1 MYSVCT
7 ECAYYLGNGHCKM
20 TSAHINERLA
30 SLRLKCATY
39 EPMPMPV
46 PESEKKQKRSEKGDS
61 KCRAM
66 FSEGV
71 QLSFVGNLA

>member
-1 MYSVCT
+1 MWSVCT

-30 SLRLKCATY
+30 SLRFKCATY
-39 EPMPMPV
+39 EPTQIL
-46 PESEKKQKRSEKGDS
+46 EEKKPKRDKETKEGS

-66 FSEGV
+66 YLGAV
-71 QLSFVGNLA
+71 QLRFEGILT

>member
-1 MYSVCT
+1 MWSVCT

-39 EPMPMPV
+39 EPMPV
-46 PESEKKQKRSEKGDS
+46 PEAEKKPKRSEKGDS

-66 FSEGV
+66 YSGAV
-71 QLSFVGNLA
+71 QLNFVEILA

>member
-30 SLRLKCATY
+30 SLRLKCTTY
-39 EPMPMPV
+39 EPMPV
-46 PESEKKQKRSEKGDS
+46 PEEEKKPKRSEKGDN
-61 KCRAM
+61 KCRVMYSGA
-66 FSEGV
+66 V
-71 QLSFVGNLA
+71 QLNFVEILA

>member
-20 TSAHINERLA
+20 TSAHINGRLA

-39 EPMPMPV
+39 EPMPV
-46 PESEKKQKRSEKGDS
+46 PEAEKKPKRSEKGDS

-66 FSEGV
+66 FLEGV
-71 QLSFVGNLA
+71 QLNFVEILA

>member
-1 MYSVCT
+1 MFSICT

-30 SLRLKCATY
+30 SLRFKCATY
-39 EPMPMPV
+39 EPIPA
-46 PESEKKQKRSEKGDS
+46 PEAEKKPKRSEKGDS

-71 QLSFVGNLA
+71 QLNFVENLA

>member
-1 MYSVCT
+1 MWSVCT

-20 TSAHINERLA
+20 TSARINERLA

-39 EPMPMPV
+39 EPMPV
-46 PESEKKQKRSEKGDS
+46 LEEKNPKRDKETKEGS

-66 FSEGV
+66 YSGAV
-71 QLSFVGNLA
+71 QLRFEGILT

>member
-1 MYSVCT
+1 MWSVCT

-30 SLRLKCATY
+30 SLKFKCATY
-39 EPMPMPV
+39 EPKPV
-46 PESEKKQKRSEKGDS
+46 PEEKKPKRDKETKEGS

>member
-1 MYSVCT
+1 MFSICT

-30 SLRLKCATY
+30 SLRLKCTTY
-39 EPMPMPV
+39 EPMPV
-46 PESEKKQKRSEKGDS
+46 PEAEKKPKRSEKGDS